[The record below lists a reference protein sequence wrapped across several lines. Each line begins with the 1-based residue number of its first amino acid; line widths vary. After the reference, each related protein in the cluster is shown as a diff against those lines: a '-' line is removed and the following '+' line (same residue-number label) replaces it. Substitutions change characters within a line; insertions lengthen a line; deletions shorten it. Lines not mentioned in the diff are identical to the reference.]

1 MERILHSQN
10 FHGLK
15 LLKIS
20 SSKTKIKKKVDSPY
34 SLLEKICDYLD
45 LGANKP
51 QPRLKLSH
59 SREYLR
65 EKGKIKGTILAL
77 EKKKKKKQSLKIR
90 AARRQL
96 DEELNAT
103 PWWLWFYS
111 LSLSSLPVRP
121 RSLLSL
127 LSMCDL
133 FSF

>member
-77 EKKKKKKQSLKIR
+77 EKKKKKTEPKDTGGKTT
-90 AARRQL
+90 AG
-96 DEELNAT
+96 
-103 PWWLWFYS
+103 
-111 LSLSSLPVRP
+111 
-121 RSLLSL
+121 
-127 LSMCDL
+127 
-133 FSF
+133 